1 MLSKRGNGIMNI
13 NSLKTFFLLL
23 LMTIF
28 FLFIG
33 ELLGGVRGMQT
44 ALIFAIITNF
54 ISYFF
59 SDSIVLVAYKAKEVL
74 PEQDPRLHSI
84 VAELALEAKIPKPKI
99 YKINTAM
106 PNAFATG
113 RNPQHAAVAVTEGI
127 LRLLDDRE
135 LRGVLAHELSH
146 IKNRDI
152 LISCIA
158 ATLAGAIMFLVR
170 TGFLFGGGRN
180 SRNNTNAIIAL
191 LVFILAPVAAGLIQ
205 MAISRSREY
214 IADSDGA
221 KMSGDPLAL
230 ASALRKLAYGNSR
243 QENKVSENTA
253 HMFIVNPL
261 KGKDMQS
268 LFSTHPPIEER
279 IKKLE
284 NMANVFNSNKYDIPK
299 VIY

>member
-1 MLSKRGNGIMNI
+1 MNI
-13 NSLKTFFLLL
+13 NSFKTFFLLL

-33 ELLGGVRGMQT
+33 ELLGGVQGMQI
-44 ALIFAIITNF
+44 ALIVAIVMNF

-59 SDSIVLVAYKAKEVL
+59 SDSMVLASYKAKPVSQ
-74 PEQDPRLHSI
+74 EQDPRLHSI
-84 VAELALEAKIPKPKI
+84 VTELAMEAKIPVPKI
-99 YKINTAM
+99 YKINTNM

-158 ATLAGAIMFLVR
+158 ATFSGAIMLLVR
-170 TGFLFGGGRN
+170 MGFLFSSGRN
-180 SRNNTNAIIAL
+180 RNSSNIVITL
-191 LVFILAPVAAGLIQ
+191 LLLILAPIAASLIQ

-214 IADSDGA
+214 IADADGA
-221 KMSGDPLAL
+221 KISGDPLAL
-230 ASALRKLAYGNSR
+230 ASALRKLAYGNSK
-243 QENKVSENTA
+243 QKNDVSESTA

-261 KGKDMQS
+261 TGKDLQS
-268 LFSTHPPIEER
+268 LFSTHPPIDDR

-284 NMANVFNSNKYDIPK
+284 GMAGVFNNGTSGAPK

>member
-1 MLSKRGNGIMNI
+1 M

-23 LMTIF
+23 LMTVF
-28 FLFIG
+28 FLVIG
-33 ELLGGVRGMQT
+33 ELLGGVKGMQI

-59 SDSIVLVAYKAKEVL
+59 SDSIVLAAYRAKQVS

-84 VAELALEAKIPKPKI
+84 VSELAMSAKIPMPKI
-99 YKINTAM
+99 YKINTPM

-158 ATLAGAIMFLVR
+158 ATLAGAIMMLVR
-170 TGFLFGGGRN
+170 IGFWFGGGRN
-180 SRNNTNAIIAL
+180 SRNNSNVIIAL
-191 LVFILAPVAAGLIQ
+191 LLLILAPIAASLIQ

-221 KMSGDPLAL
+221 KISGDPLAL

-243 QENKVSENTA
+243 QENNVSSTTA

-261 KGKDMQS
+261 KGKDVQS

-279 IKKLE
+279 IKRLE
-284 NMANVFNSNKYDIPK
+284 QMSNIFNNSKFDIPK

>member
-1 MLSKRGNGIMNI
+1 MN
-13 NSLKTFFLLL
+13 SFKTFFLLL
-23 LMTIF
+23 LMTVF
-28 FLFIG
+28 FLIIG
-33 ELLGGVRGMQT
+33 ELLGGVRGMQI
-44 ALIFAIITNF
+44 ALVFAIITNF

-59 SDSIVLVAYKAKEVL
+59 SDSIVLASYRAKQVL

-84 VAELALEAKIPKPKI
+84 VSELAMSAKIPMPKI

-127 LRLLDDRE
+127 LRILDDRE

-158 ATLAGAIMFLVR
+158 ATLAGAIMMLVR
-170 TGFLFGGGRN
+170 MGFWFGGGRG
-180 SRNNTNAIIAL
+180 SRNNSNAIIAL
-191 LVFILAPVAAGLIQ
+191 LLLILAPIAAGLIQ

-221 KMSGDPLAL
+221 KISGDPLAL
-230 ASALRKLAYGNSR
+230 ASALRKLAYGNAR
-243 QENKVSENTA
+243 QENNVSSSTA

-261 KGKDMQS
+261 KGKDIQS

-284 NMANVFNSNKYDIPK
+284 QMANVFNNNKYDIPK

>member
-1 MLSKRGNGIMNI
+1 MNM
-13 NSLKTFFLLL
+13 NSVKTFFLLL
-23 LMTIF
+23 LMTVF

-33 ELLGGVRGMQT
+33 EILGGVRGMQT
-44 ALIFAIITNF
+44 ALIFAIIMNF

-59 SDSIVLVAYKAKEVL
+59 SDKMVLAAYKAKEVL

-84 VAELALEAKIPKPKI
+84 VSELALSAKIPVPKI
-99 YKINTAM
+99 YKINTNM

-127 LRLLDDRE
+127 LKILDDRE

-146 IKNRDI
+146 VKNRDI

-158 ATLAGAIMFLVR
+158 ATLAGAIMILVR
-170 TGFLFGGGRN
+170 MGFLFGGGRN
-180 SRNNTNAIIAL
+180 RNNSNVLIAL
-191 LVFILAPVAAGLIQ
+191 ALLILAPIAAGLIQ

-214 IADSDGA
+214 IADADGA
-221 KMSGDPLAL
+221 KISGDPLAL

-261 KGKDMQS
+261 KGKSLQG
-268 LFSTHPPIEER
+268 LFSTHPPIEKR

-284 NMANVFNSNKYDIPK
+284 EMANVINSNKYGTPK

>member
-1 MLSKRGNGIMNI
+1 MSM

-28 FLFIG
+28 FLIIG
-33 ELLGGVRGMQT
+33 ELLGGVRGMQL
-44 ALIFAIITNF
+44 ALIFAVITNF

-59 SDSIVLVAYKAKEVL
+59 SDSIVLTSYRAKQVL
-74 PEQDPRLHSI
+74 PEQDPRLYSI
-84 VAELALEAKIPKPKI
+84 VSELAMSAKIPVPKI

-113 RNPQHAAVAVTEGI
+113 RNPQHAAVAVTEG
-127 LRLLDDRE
+127 LLHLLDDRE

-146 IKNRDI
+146 VKNRDI

-158 ATLAGAIMFLVR
+158 ATLAGAIMTLVR
-170 TGFLFGGGRN
+170 IGFWFGGGRN
-180 SRNNTNAIIAL
+180 SRNNSNAIIAL
-191 LVFILAPVAAGLIQ
+191 LLMILAPVAAALIQ

-221 KMSGDPLAL
+221 KISGDPLAL
-230 ASALRKLAYGNSR
+230 ASALRKLAYGNSK
-243 QENKVSENTA
+243 QENNVSTSTA

-261 KGKDMQS
+261 KGKDIQS

-284 NMANVFNSNKYDIPK
+284 EMANNFNTGKYETPK